1 MVSRKAIAIKAGVSQ
16 ATVTNVFNKTKFVSA
31 DIKEKVMR
39 AAQDMG
45 YRDYMPM
52 EFVLLVED
60 VTNPHYTMLL
70 QGMKDTAAKY
80 GAMASIVLLD
90 NDYETICQA
99 LIERKVSGVFLSS
112 TRDELKEKYDKRFK
126 EVGIGFSSSWNDFV
140 IDFDPSYEQ
149 LVNYLAGIGHKRIAY
164 LSGIKIDGENVRY
177 TAFLRAMEQKGLK
190 VDRNLIIDGNF
201 PYKTDMVTGYHTMK
215 NLLARSRSFTAVVC
229 VNDLMA
235 LGAMRAINESGLSVP
250 GDISVVGCDN
260 IPFAEFSN
268 PPLTTLKISTFDLGR
283 QAIYNL
289 MNTANGIAANKIHIS
304 PELIIRSTT
313 GTATEK

>member
-16 ATVTNVFNKTKFVSA
+16 ATVTNVFNKSKFVSA
-31 DIKEKVMR
+31 NIKEKVMH
-39 AAQDMG
+39 AAQELD
-45 YRDYMPM
+45 YRYCMTM

-80 GAMASIVLLD
+80 GAMASMVLLD
-90 NDYETICQA
+90 NDYEATCQA

-126 EVGIGFSSSWNDFV
+126 DVGIGFSSSWNDFV
-140 IDFDPSYEQ
+140 IDFDPCYEQ
-149 LVNYLAGIGHKRIAY
+149 LVHYLAGIGHKRIAY
-164 LSGIKIDGENVRY
+164 LSGIKIDEENLRY

-215 NLLARSRSFTAVVC
+215 NLLARNRSFTAVVC

-235 LGAMRAINESGLSVP
+235 LGAMRAINESGLSIP
-250 GDISVVGCDN
+250 EDISVVGCDN
-260 IPFAEFSN
+260 IPFSEFSN

-283 QAIYNL
+283 QAVYNL
-289 MNTANGIAANKIHIS
+289 MNAANGIAANKIHLS

-313 GTATEK
+313 GTAAEK

>member
-1 MVSRKAIAIKAGVSQ
+1 MVSRKAVAIKAGVSQ
-16 ATVTNVFNKTKFVSA
+16 ATVTNVFNRSKFVSA

-39 AAQDMG
+39 AAQELG

-80 GAMASIVLLD
+80 GAIASMMLLD
-90 NDYETICQA
+90 NDYEEACQA

-112 TRDELKEKYDKRFK
+112 TRNDFEEKYDKRFK
-126 EVGIGFSSSWNDFV
+126 DAGIGFSSSWNDFI
-140 IDFDPSYEQ
+140 IDFDPCYEQ
-149 LVNYLAGIGHKRIAY
+149 LVHYLAGIGHKRIAY
-164 LSGIKIDGENVRY
+164 LSGIKIDEENVRY
-177 TAFLRAMEQKGLK
+177 NAFLRAMERKGLK
-190 VDRNLIIDGNF
+190 VDRTLIIDGNF
-201 PYKTDMVTGYHTMK
+201 PYKTDMVTGYRTMK
-215 NLLARSRSFTAVVC
+215 NLLAQTHDFTTVVC

-235 LGAMRAINESGLSVP
+235 LGAMRAINESGLSIP

-260 IPFAEFSN
+260 IPFSEFSN
-268 PPLTTLKISTFDLGR
+268 PPLTTFKISTFDLGR
-283 QAIYNL
+283 QAVYNL
-289 MNTANGIAANKIHIS
+289 MNAANGIAANKIHLS

-313 GTATEK
+313 GTAAEE